1 MMDAICDSFALGRRG
16 TKEMGGDSLKLILLK
31 MRPETFQ
38 EGRMMGV
45 KAHRLHGLTPQAFSC

>member
-38 EGRMMGV
+38 EGRMVGV
-45 KAHRLHGLTPQAFSC
+45 KAHKPHSLTPQAFSC